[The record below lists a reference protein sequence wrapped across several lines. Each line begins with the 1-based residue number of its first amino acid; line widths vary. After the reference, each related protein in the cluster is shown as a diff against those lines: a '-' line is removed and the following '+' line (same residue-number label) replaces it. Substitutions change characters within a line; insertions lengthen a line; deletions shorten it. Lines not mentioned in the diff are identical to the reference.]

1 MLHAKN
7 YYVHYKLPLFF
18 CFSELCVNGSVRLTY
33 PNQYYFYGHVQVC
46 IGGVWGSICR
56 NRYWDNND
64 ASVLCKQLGFSPYGR
79 PIILDNNIIII
90 NCF

>member
-1 MLHAKN
+1 MYTMNCLCF
-7 YYVHYKLPLFF
+7 FF

-33 PNQYYFYGHVQVC
+33 PNRYYFYGHVQVC